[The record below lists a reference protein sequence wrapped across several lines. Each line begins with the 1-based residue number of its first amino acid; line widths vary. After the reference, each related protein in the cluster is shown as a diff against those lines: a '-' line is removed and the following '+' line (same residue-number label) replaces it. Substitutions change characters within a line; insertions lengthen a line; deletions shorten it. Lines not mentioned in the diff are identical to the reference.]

1 MPYLASKFAMDE
13 DVVYNL
19 LALLAKITPIDKG
32 KPPPPK
38 VINHKNFI
46 QSRCSSEESD
56 TRWSLHRPNAIP
68 RERRLS
74 RL

>member
-1 MPYLASKFAMDE
+1 MPYLVSKLSVDE
-13 DVVYNL
+13 EVVYGL
-19 LALLAKITPIDKG
+19 LALLAEAIPITKG

>member
-38 VINHKNFI
+38 VINRKNFT
-46 QSRCSSEESD
+46 QSRSPSAKSN
-56 TRWSLHRPNAIP
+56 TR
-68 RERRLS
+68 
-74 RL
+74 